1 MRVQKCLVTLLA
13 VCAFGAVT
21 VRAQTEVPPLISIIV
36 GQNIPGEI
44 TTENPVQTFGLTAE
58 APTSVE
64 VQVLAISQGFV
75 PSFRVLDANGLVIQ
89 SVPNT
94 EGQTTA
100 RATVSLTAP
109 GQYLIEVQGANGA
122 TGQYLLSTLA
132 GRPVAPPQPLVLG
145 EAATGEVSE
154 AEPLLAF
161 TFSGLLD
168 DFLFLTVET
177 AAPTLFS
184 SPTVILRNA
193 DTGEMVAASS
203 AQLAGLRLRLPPEAA
218 NYVVEVL
225 HSAEAESGAVSVC
238 LEAQNSPQRC
248 STIMAG
254 QPLDVV
260 ATEEA
265 LPATPLPV
273 ATGIPLPTLPQTGD
287 CVLATGSS
295 AAVNIRSGPGL
306 DYGVVGQLSAQEV
319 VPVIGGLP
327 DSSWW
332 QITASGVTGWVAA
345 SVSRVGGDC
354 SSVPTVTPAP
364 DGTQPAATA
373 TATATSTVP
382 APAST
387 DEVQP
392 FTSTPTITITPTF
405 TATSTAT
412 TAPGGTLNFGL
423 APVNGSTALAS
434 GFVPDPFSV
443 GTSVGGP
450 VNVNYLGGGCS
461 GYATSAPTFRL
472 NYTSG
477 AFPTLR
483 FYFVGNAD
491 ATMVVNTPGGSYFCV
506 DDSFGTLHPTMDFNS
521 PSSGAYDIWI
531 GSYASNTSVSGTLYI
546 TESTA
551 NHP

>member
-1 MRVQKCLVTLLA
+1 MRVHKCLVALLA
-13 VCAFGAVT
+13 VCALGAVS
-21 VRAQTEVPPLISIIV
+21 VRAQTEDPPLINIAV

-44 TTENPVQTFGLTAE
+44 TTESSVQTFGLTAE

-64 VQVLAISQGFV
+64 VQVLAISQGFI
-75 PSFRVLDANGLVIQ
+75 PTFRVLDANGLVIQ

-100 RATVSLTAP
+100 RTTVSLTAP
-109 GQYLIEVQGANGA
+109 GQYLIEVQGVGGVA
-122 TGQYLLSTLA
+122 GQYLLSTLA
-132 GRPVAPPQPLVLG
+132 GRPLAPPQPLLVG

-193 DTGEMVAASS
+193 DTGEMLAASS
-203 AQLAGLRLRLPPEAA
+203 AQVAGLRVRLPPEAL
-218 NYVVEVL
+218 NYLVEVL
-225 HSAEAESGAVSVC
+225 HSTEAESGSVSVC

-254 QPLDVV
+254 PALGVV

-265 LPATPLPV
+265 LPATPLPL
-273 ATGIPLPTLPQTGD
+273 ATSIPLPTLSQTGD
-287 CVLATGSS
+287 CTLATGSS

-345 SVSRVGGDC
+345 SVSRLGGDC
-354 SSVPTVTPAP
+354 SNVPTVTPAP
-364 DGTQPAATA
+364 DETQPATA

-392 FTSTPTITITPTF
+392 FTSTPANTPTYTPTYTITPNP
-405 TATSTAT
+405 A
-412 TAPGGTLNFGL
+412 TLNFAL
-423 APVNGSTALAS
+423 PPLNGSTALTS
-434 GFVPDPFSV
+434 GFVPDPFTV
-443 GTSVGGP
+443 GANAGGP

-491 ATMVVNTPGGSYFCV
+491 STMVINTPGGSYFCV
-506 DDSFGTLHPTMDFNS
+506 DDSFGTLNPTIDFNS
-521 PSSGAYDIWI
+521 PASGAYDVWI
-531 GSYASNTSVSGTLYI
+531 GSFASNTGISGTLYI